1 MRISIRRCFLLVTVV
16 VSVVAIIYKQTVT
29 DFVLNTC
36 LRLLSRQNVTRSSPL
51 SADQQQIQREDVVM
65 QVHSAGNF
73 PERLVA
79 FNAFL
84 SSFRVEELKRRG
96 NETWRKPTSNQ
107 LKVVWSAKDNY
118 LELLSYYSHV
128 TTVVLP

>member
-1 MRISIRRCFLLVTVV
+1 MWISRRRCFLPVTA
-16 VSVVAIIYKQTVT
+16 VSFVAIIYTQTVT
-29 DFVLNTC
+29 DFVLNAR
-36 LRLLSRQNVTRSSPL
+36 LRLFSRHNVTRSSPL
-51 SADQQQIQREDVVM
+51 SADQQRIQREGVVM

-96 NETWRKPTSNQ
+96 NETWRKPTSHQ
-107 LKVVWSAKDNY
+107 LKVVWSA
-118 LELLSYYSHV
+118 LERNS
-128 TTVVLP
+128 